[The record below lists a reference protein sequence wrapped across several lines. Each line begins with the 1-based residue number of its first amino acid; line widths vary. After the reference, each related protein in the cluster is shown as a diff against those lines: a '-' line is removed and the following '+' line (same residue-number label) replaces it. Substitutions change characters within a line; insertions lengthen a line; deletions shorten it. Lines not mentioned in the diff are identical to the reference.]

1 MSAGGL
7 SALADRPKAG
17 IYCRISLAAMG
28 DTTKTDDQE
37 RICRELAARLGW
49 DLAEVFTDHSRS
61 AWARNRKRPAWDA
74 MLADINSGTIN
85 AIIVYHGD
93 RLIRQPFD
101 LEKLVN
107 LADGKGIRL
116 AAPTGVRDFS
126 NPDDRY
132 IMRIE
137 AAGQCRESDATSRR
151 RQQQYERWRREGK
164 VRAGGR
170 GGRAF
175 GFATDGVTHVPAEAA
190 LIREAAR
197 RILGGEGTGGICAD
211 WRKRGILTPTGIP
224 FEHGTLRK
232 VLQRPR
238 LAGLMPDG
246 IAKAAWEPVLDPGDW
261 QMVCAV
267 LSARAAGFGT
277 ATNARRYL
285 LSGIAVCGVCDTPL
299 QVNPSKGRGGS
310 YLVGY
315 ACREAGCK
323 KVYRSQPHLD
333 TYVTHAVV
341 RRLANR
347 SNPEPVMP
355 EPGGAAAEL
364 AALTERRAEVEDVIA
379 SLAEH
384 PGQRIEVLARALA
397 SFDEKIA
404 AAREQMASRAGAALV
419 AAHAGITAKEFAD
432 EPLAV
437 RRELVRATFGIT
449 VMPAS
454 RRGPGF
460 DPRDVILSPR

>member
-1 MSAGGL
+1 
-7 SALADRPKAG
+7 
-17 IYCRISLAAMG
+17 MG

-49 DLAEVFTDHSRS
+49 DVAEVYTDHSRS

-74 MLADINSGTIN
+74 MLAAVDAGDIS
-85 AIIVYHGD
+85 AIVVYHGD
-93 RLIRQPFD
+93 RLIRQPDD
-101 LEKLVN
+101 LGALLK
-107 LADGKGIRL
+107 LADGKGVLL
-116 AAPTGVRDFS
+116 ASPSGTRDLA
-126 NPDDRY
+126 NYDDRFVLY
-132 IMRIE
+132 IE
-137 AAGQCRESDATSRR
+137 AAMAMRESDNTSRR
-151 RQQQYERWRREGK
+151 RQAQYERMRRQGL
-164 VRAGGR
+164 VRGGGR

-175 GFATDGVTHVPAEAA
+175 GFATDGVTHYPHEVK

-197 RILGGEGTGGICAD
+197 RILAGESAGAICAD
-211 WRKRGILTPTGIP
+211 WRERGIRTVTGIP
-224 FEHGTLRK
+224 FGHFPLRK
-232 VLQRPR
+232 MLQRPR

-267 LSARAAGFGT
+267 LAARAAGFGT

-285 LSGIAVCGVCDTPL
+285 LSGIAECGVCGWPL
-299 QVNPSKGRGGS
+299 QVNPSKGRDGR
-310 YLVGY
+310 YVVGY

-333 TYVTHAVV
+333 AYVTGAVV

-347 SNPEPVMP
+347 SNPEPPMP
-355 EPGGAAAEL
+355 APSGVAAEL

-384 PGQRIEVLARALA
+384 PGQRIDVLARALA
-397 SFDEKIA
+397 SFDEKIT
-404 AAREQMASRAGAALV
+404 AAREQMTARAGAALA
-419 AAHAGITAKEFAD
+419 AAHAGISAKEFAD

-437 RRELVRATFGIT
+437 RRELVRATYAIT
-449 VMPAS
+449 VLPAS